1 MVAETEAASGGRA
14 GAADEEVRME
24 TQRGRSAS
32 EPGRQREAGCSTRPA
47 CSRRRRAPRATVIG
61 WATHTQ
67 NEENCVNV
75 NGCRM
80 GCECE
85 LLSFNFNRIPSFP
98 IWTPK
103 DQH

>member
-47 CSRRRRAPRATVIG
+47 CSRRRRAPTNRP
-61 WATHTQ
+61 THTLSK
-67 NEENCVNV
+67 EIGVNV
-75 NGCRM
+75 N
-80 GCECE
+80 
-85 LLSFNFNRIPSFP
+85 
-98 IWTPK
+98 
-103 DQH
+103 

>member
-47 CSRRRRAPRATVIG
+47 CSRRRRAPTNP
-61 WATHTQ
+61 THTHSLEG
-67 NEENCVNV
+67 NK
-75 NGCRM
+75 
-80 GCECE
+80 CECE
-85 LLSFNFNRIPSFP
+85 LTSNRL
-98 IWTPK
+98 
-103 DQH
+103 